1 MSLPGLE
8 HTLSCPCTH
17 TTAPPPP
24 NPTAGNAPLPQTRS
38 YSQCYGGHQFGHWA
52 GQLGDGRAICLGQAV
67 NAEGQRW
74 ELQLK
79 VWAGQRFGGGLCG

>member
-1 MSLPGLE
+1 MQQLSSHSPRLSL
-8 HTLSCPCTH
+8 HV
-17 TTAPPPP
+17 AFAA
-24 NPTAGNAPLPQTRS
+24 AGNAPLPQTRS

-67 NAEGQRW
+67 NAEGERW

-79 VWAGQRFGGGLCG
+79 VGVVAGSWREAGAGS